1 MQFQTREGV
10 VPMNTTVFR
19 MFKVAAVPDEPEK
32 VKKDTPLKDIRGQ
45 FTVDAD
51 APEGDPLARFGSLRI
66 STSRNLDLIIAQFH
80 KAARPDAAERVSR
93 ELRPGKPVHIEMSLK
108 DVRRWNGEENY
119 RPQEDVLYQFTYE
132 GGVKKGTYP
141 YGLPDDG
148 DILEASL
155 IGEKGQMK
163 ADGKIM
169 NWNPQKKET
178 ILLFVRP

>member
-1 MQFQTREGV
+1 
-10 VPMNTTVFR
+10 MNPTVFR
-19 MFKVAAVPDEPEK
+19 IFKVTAVPDEPEK
-32 VKKDTPLKDIRGQ
+32 IKKDTPPKDIRCHY
-45 FTVDAD
+45 TVDAD
-51 APEGDPLARFGSLRI
+51 VQAGDPLAQFGPVRI
-66 STSRNLDLIIAQFH
+66 GTSRNLDWIIAQFH

-93 ELRPGKPVHIEMSLK
+93 ELLPGKPVHIEMSLK

-119 RPQEDVLYQFTYE
+119 RPQGDVLYQFTYE

-163 ADGKIM
+163 ADGKIL
-169 NWNPQKKET
+169 NWTPQKKET
-178 ILLFVRP
+178 ILLFIRP